1 MVGELGPLTN
11 AHAPVSEPEGAFAPN
26 VILDVPEDK
35 HCAVPAIA
43 CLGPALLL
51 VVIITEEAELPHE
64 LVMVQVNVYAVLAA
78 SPVTF
83 VLGSLIL
90 VMVTPAE
97 GDTVQVP
104 VSFKAGEFPFKVMGV
119 LLQTVIL
126 EPATDAVG
134 ATEATLTVTSLCA
147 STVPCPAVIVHLNT

>member
-1 MVGELGPLTN
+1 MVGELGPLTK
-11 AHAPVSEPEGAFAPN
+11 AQAPVSDPEAAFAAS
-26 VILDVPEDK
+26 VTLDVPEER
-35 HCAVPAIA
+35 HCGFPATA
-43 CLGPALLL
+43 CLGPALLF

-83 VLGSLIL
+83 VLGSLIF

-97 GDTVQVP
+97 GDTVHVP
-104 VSFKAGEFPFKVMGV
+104 VSFNAGVFPFKVMGV

-126 EPATDAVG
+126 DPATDAVG
-134 ATEATLTVTSLCA
+134 ATEATLTVTSFCA
-147 STVPCPAVIVHLNT
+147 STVP

>member
-1 MVGELGPLTN
+1 MGELGPLTK
-11 AHAPVSEPEGAFAPN
+11 AQAPVSDPEAAFAAS
-26 VILDVPEDK
+26 VTLDVPDER
-35 HCAVPAIA
+35 HCGFPATA
-43 CLGPALLL
+43 CLGPALL
-51 VVIITEEAELPHE
+51 

-83 VLGSLIL
+83 VFGSLIL

-97 GDTVQVP
+97 GVTVHVP
-104 VSFKAGEFPFKVMGV
+104 VSFNAGVFPFKVMGV

-134 ATEATLTVTSLCA
+134 ATEATLTVTSFCA
-147 STVPCPAVIVHLNT
+147 STVP